1 MDEQVVE
8 QLRGNL
14 ASIHQRIAA
23 AAEKSGRR
31 ADDVK
36 LIAITKY
43 VDADVARALVHVGC
57 HTLGESR
64 PQVLWE
70 KAQALADLD
79 IQWHLVGHLQRN
91 KVRRTLDY
99 AKVLHS
105 VDSLRLL
112 KTIDQ
117 SARETSR
124 IVDCLL
130 EVNISGEEAKH
141 GFHENELGLVFE
153 SATTFENVHICG
165 LMGMASLSG
174 SAADNHREFAHL
186 REIRDRIRSTFSG
199 NLQLPELSMGMSGDF
214 EAAIAEG
221 STMVRI
227 GTSLLEGIHAS

>member
-8 QLRGNL
+8 QLRRNL
-14 ASIHQRIAA
+14 TSIQQRIAES
-23 AAEKSGRR
+23 AEKSGRR
-31 ADDVK
+31 AEDVK

-43 VDADVARALVHVGC
+43 VDADVVRALVDIGC

-70 KAQALADLD
+70 KAEALADLD

-91 KVRRTLDY
+91 KVRRTLKY
-99 AKVLHS
+99 ARVLHS

-112 KTIDQ
+112 QTIDQ
-117 SARETSR
+117 AAQESR
-124 IVDCLL
+124 QIIECLL
-130 EVNISGEEAKH
+130 EVNISGEQAKH
-141 GFHENELGLVFE
+141 GFHENELAPVFE
-153 SATTFENVHICG
+153 SARNFENVHICG

-174 SAADNHREFAHL
+174 STADNQNEFARL
-186 REIRDRIRSTFSG
+186 REIRDRFRNEFSG
-199 NLQLPELSMGMSGDF
+199 FFQLPELSMGMSGDF

-227 GTSLLEGIHAS
+227 GSALLEGAHAS